1 MQHQGR
7 EQFVSAV
14 LCPERKNA
22 PAGIFRARGLQG
34 NDDKKGWSRCV
45 EEYMRLRAGRARG
58 PYRAMED
65 CMGDSRKDGQA
76 ACMPPLQRKR

>member
-1 MQHQGR
+1 M
-7 EQFVSAV
+7 
-14 LCPERKNA
+14 
-22 PAGIFRARGLQG
+22 
-34 NDDKKGWSRCV
+34 
-45 EEYMRLRAGRARG
+45 EEYMRLRAGRARS